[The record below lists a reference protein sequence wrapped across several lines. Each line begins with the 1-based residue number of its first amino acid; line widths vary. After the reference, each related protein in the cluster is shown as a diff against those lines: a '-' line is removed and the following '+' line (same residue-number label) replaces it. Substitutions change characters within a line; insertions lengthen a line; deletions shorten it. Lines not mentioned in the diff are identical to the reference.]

1 MYPHS
6 SLLFFFSFLPSSLAQ
21 RDGERP
27 QHTRERRPVEIE
39 SSRKEK
45 ASKDWFS
52 PCNTTLSASPPPLV
66 LLPTTR
72 VGQIGLSFFIFLFF
86 YFPYF
91 LILIQLCCYNKN
103 WILFKKKKN
112 QICSGLVGV
121 VAMGGDWLWRWV
133 TVARLDRWLWWWLLV
148 CWFCSWFLLQRE
160 IEIEKQRDGRK
171 EKE

>member
-1 MYPHS
+1 MKILQYYFSILISYSLFYFSISLFIYFYPYDFYFSLFFFSPPHTYLQSPPLLFSPPHMYPHS

-72 VGQIGLSFFIFLFF
+72 VGQIGLSFFIFLFS
-86 YFPYF
+86 
-91 LILIQLCCYNKN
+91 
-103 WILFKKKKN
+103 LF
-112 QICSGLVGV
+112 SYS
-121 VAMGGDWLWRWV
+121 DS
-133 TVARLDRWLWWWLLV
+133 TLL
-148 CWFCSWFLLQRE
+148 L
-160 IEIEKQRDGRK
+160 
-171 EKE
+171 